1 MIKTMRRPRDVA
13 LFPFAITVI
22 TPESH
27 HRYCS
32 HEISSRRRRRTTYGL
47 VGKRLLR
54 VYARPSS
61 AAAARVG
68 KGRERPLKDDK
79 RRDGARNLLA
89 KDRISPSLICRDGPR
104 LATARSGEPRRKNG
118 EPGRRVDRRALAA
131 CHAARAADLAPMA
144 NGAFV
149 PRAIIFLR
157 RPPTFPAG
165 AGCGWAVSPARRRH
179 METDMNVFGRR
190 AGGEALQFGPGG
202 LGSVFSELGA
212 VVAATVVLGLAFV
225 ILS

>member
-1 MIKTMRRPRDVA
+1 MARPGRWTLATGTGARARADVRVVWARAEAWPKSKSPAPPAAKVARQVMIKTMRRPRDVA

-68 KGRERPLKDDK
+68 KGRQRPLKDDK

-89 KDRISPSLICRDGPR
+89 KDRISASLICRDSPT
-104 LATARSGEPRRKNG
+104 LATARSGKPRRKNG
-118 EPGRRVDRRALAA
+118 EGGRRVD
-131 CHAARAADLAPMA
+131 
-144 NGAFV
+144 GA
-149 PRAIIFLR
+149 
-157 RPPTFPAG
+157 
-165 AGCGWAVSPARRRH
+165 S
-179 METDMNVFGRR
+179 
-190 AGGEALQFGPGG
+190 
-202 LGSVFSELGA
+202 
-212 VVAATVVLGLAFV
+212 
-225 ILS
+225 